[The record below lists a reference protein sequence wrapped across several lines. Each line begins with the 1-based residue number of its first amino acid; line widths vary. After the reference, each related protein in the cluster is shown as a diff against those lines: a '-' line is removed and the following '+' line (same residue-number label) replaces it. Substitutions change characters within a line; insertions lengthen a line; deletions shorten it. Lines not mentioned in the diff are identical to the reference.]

1 MQFEPLSEEY
11 VRKLSASDE
20 DVTRHFVSYFGNLL
34 TIKLRAKRLPASA
47 VDEIRQETFSR
58 VLAAVRREGIRDGR
72 KLGAFLNTTCN
83 HVISE
88 YFRQTGR
95 YAPLEDSHFERAT
108 GGVDAETRMVSLERE
123 QRVHEALR
131 TLAER
136 DRYLL
141 TALFF
146 EEKDKDAVCE
156 EFGVDRG
163 YLRVLLHR
171 AKEAFRGRYQQ

>member
-1 MQFEPLSEEY
+1 M
-11 VRKLSASDE
+11 
-20 DVTRHFVSYFGNLL
+20 TRHFVSYFGNLL

-47 VDEIRQETFSR
+47 VDEIRQETFAR

-141 TALFF
+141 TALFSRKRTKMPF
-146 EEKDKDAVCE
+146 VRSSGSIAAICASCSTGPRRRSGDGTSNKFLMK
-156 EFGVDRG
+156 RN
-163 YLRVLLHR
+163 RVSRH
-171 AKEAFRGRYQQ
+171 